1 MSGVEIVIIVL
12 QGLTLLTGFL
22 SPLVLAGAYFIKN
35 IQHSK
40 CCGGASEIEMRES
53 PIKIEEETNK
63 LKQIDL
69 NDLVTLL
76 KNHENKA

>member
-40 CCGGASEIEMRES
+40 CCNGTSEIEMRDI
-53 PIKIEEETNK
+53 PIKNETEINQTN
-63 LKQIDL
+63 QIDL
-69 NDLVTLL
+69 NELLTLL
-76 KNHENKA
+76 KKQDKA